1 MLFDRRRKNCEYSLL
16 IYRFRQREIQI
27 ALLGRTDTGKTSTF
41 NLMTGLNQPIGNRIT
56 STTRQCYSHS
66 NWIDTPG
73 FGDTRN
79 NGGEICQL
87 SLIDFLL
94 SLSSGIDY
102 LFYFIRYGA
111 INSTDLD
118 LFLDL
123 YKRILSIDA
132 YGNSCLVISDYS
144 LPNLEQVNIEE
155 SEERKSLLEQL
166 HQNEKYAYILEKF
179 DNRVMFIDVSPY
191 DEQRRD
197 ISREIIER
205 FLRRFQPKIRFNC
218 QNLRDAHRLIRR
230 TQEMETICYDLRNQM
245 EELTIENQHLKHL
258 YDKQLR
264 HCRDLEESYQKSLQQ
279 LEQIHEQ
286 TLLTI
291 ENKHLITI
299 EEFKRQEFRIRDDV
313 KQVRQ
318 QLEEIDRDMERSL
331 TFNVVSY
338 IPLIHIV
345 TNIIELNTKRR
356 ITQRIRKILHSKKKV
371 L

>member
-1 MLFDRRRKNCEYSLL
+1 
-16 IYRFRQREIQI
+16 
-27 ALLGRTDTGKTSTF
+27 
-41 NLMTGLNQPIGNRIT
+41 MTGLNETIGNRIS

-73 FGDTRN
+73 FGDTR
-79 NGGEICQL
+79 GGEISHL
-87 SLIDFLL
+87 SLMDFFL

-111 INSTDLD
+111 INSTDLE
-118 LFLDL
+118 LFLDI

-132 YGNSCLVISDYS
+132 YANSCLVITDYS
-144 LPNLEQVNIEE
+144 LPNLQQVNVEE
-155 SEERKSLLEQL
+155 SEEKRSMLQAL

-179 DNRVMFIDVSPY
+179 DDRVMFIDVSPC
-191 DEQRRD
+191 DQQRREM
-197 ISREIIER
+197 SKEIIEI
-205 FLRRFQPKIRFNC
+205 FLRRFQPKVRFNC

-230 TQEMETICYDLRNQM
+230 TEEMENVCLDFKNQI
-245 EELTIENQHLKHL
+245 EQLTIEN
-258 YDKQLR
+258 KQLKYLYEKQVR
-264 HCRDLEESYQKSLQQ
+264 HCRDLDESYQNSIKQ
-279 LEQIHEQ
+279 LEQVHQQ
-286 TLLTI
+286 TLLTM
-291 ENKHLITI
+291 ENQHLLLI
-299 EEFKRQEFRIRDDV
+299 EELKKQEFRIRDDV

-356 ITQRIRKILHSKKKV
+356 ITQRIRKILHSKKKT